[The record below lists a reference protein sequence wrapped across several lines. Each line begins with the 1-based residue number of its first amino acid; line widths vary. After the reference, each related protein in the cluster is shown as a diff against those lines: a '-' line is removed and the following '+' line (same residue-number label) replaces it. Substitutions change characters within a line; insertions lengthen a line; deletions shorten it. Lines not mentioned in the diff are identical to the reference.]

1 MSSKKRPSQS
11 RMWSL
16 GNMSSPKAQW
26 TGKSLYLVSPEG
38 RTLVE
43 LTKAQTRNLFV
54 HLQGLYRD

>member
-1 MSSKKRPSQS
+1 MKKLPSRCQI
-11 RMWSL
+11 WTL

-43 LTKAQTRNLFV
+43 LTKAQTRTLFV